1 MHSWNVSIAEAVDIQ
16 KKLASRII
24 TRGCPEKIE
33 RVAGVDLAF
42 SKKDSLG
49 FCSII
54 IFSYPGLE
62 ALEEVDCAGEVT
74 FPYVPG
80 LLTFREGPLFLK
92 TFSRVTYLPDLIF
105 FDGQGVAH
113 PRRVGIASHM
123 GLWLDI
129 PSIGCAKSRLFGT
142 YREPATGKGAFSYLL
157 DNEGNAI
164 GAVVRTREGVK
175 PVFVSPGHLVGVDE
189 SVRLALECTGPW
201 RVPVPT
207 RAADIAVAKFKRK
220 YTSTVENAEI

>member
-1 MHSWNVSIAEAVDIQ
+1 MHSWNVSVAEAVDIQ
-16 KKLASRII
+16 KNMASRII
-24 TRGCPEKIE
+24 ARGCPDAIE

-42 SKKDSLG
+42 SKKDTLG

-62 ALEEVDCAGEVT
+62 VLEEVDCAGEVS

-80 LLTFREGPLFLK
+80 LLSFREGPLFLK
-92 TFSRVTYLPDLIF
+92 AFGRVKLIPDLIF
-105 FDGQGVAH
+105 FDGQGIAH
-113 PRRVGIASHM
+113 PRRIGIASHM

-129 PSIGCAKSRLFGT
+129 PSIGCAKSRLFGDF
-142 YREPATGKGAFSYLL
+142 REPAKEKGARGYLC
-157 DNEGNAI
+157 DNDGNPI

-175 PVFVSPGHLVGVDE
+175 PVFVSPGHRVGIDE

-207 RAADIAVAKFKRK
+207 RAADIAVAKFKRN
-220 YTSTVENAEI
+220 YTSTDGNAEI